1 MSLLRTRTPRLALVP
16 LLGLLFFIQA
26 AFAQTSE
33 TGQAFEQDKEEYRL
47 DRIVVESS
55 PLKETLFSSSQPV
68 SVLSGDE
75 LDLKARGSLGD
86 TLALEPGVNS
96 SSFAP
101 GAGRPVIRGLSG
113 DRVRIL
119 ENGIGTLDISNVSPD
134 HAVTVESALV
144 DKIEVIRGPA
154 ALLYGTSA
162 VGGLVNVF
170 DNRIPET
177 LQSSPLSGTAE
188 IRGESVDQ
196 ERSGLFA
203 LNAPAGPLM
212 FHIDGARSRSDDY
225 HIPGYAR
232 TPELRETDPLD
243 YPEPKGTVPWSYAES
258 DSITLGSSYIFEKGF
273 LGASVNDYNTNY
285 GVPNGEEDISVDA
298 QRRRV
303 DVRAG
308 VRDTGMFVDSAVFRT
323 GIVDY
328 DHTEFEGAEAGT
340 QFKQNGLEA
349 RLDMNHRKVGDLT
362 GVFGLQFLD
371 SDFQAEGEEAFQPP
385 TTSTTYSL
393 FDLEEYKISPSLT
406 AQLGGRLD
414 WASVESEGFSGTG
427 LDSGSRFFNTFSQS
441 AGIVWDA
448 TQDYSV
454 ALSLANT
461 QRAPT
466 GQELYADGPHVAT
479 GAYEI
484 GDPNLDPERSLGTDI
499 TLRKNT
505 GQFRGSVGGFYNH
518 FWNYI
523 NLNPTGEEEDDLAV
537 YAFEQIEADFVGFE
551 AQVQYFAIDS
561 AREEWSFDFQPDYV
575 WARSSTTGDYLPRM
589 PPLRMLM
596 GSDYSND
603 VLGRVRLEVQQVF
616 AQDMVAE
623 NETTTAGYTMLNA
636 YYSRE
641 FPVGSQTWEFFVR
654 GTNLLSEKA
663 RNAVSFTKDV
673 APLPGASA
681 MAGIRYRF

>member
-1 MSLLRTRTPRLALVP
+1 MLSRVSRIFLLSIGALASDLP
-16 LLGLLFFIQA
+16 AIALAQDADTDQA
-26 AFAQTSE
+26 LPA
-33 TGQAFEQDKEEYRL
+33 DREEYRL
-47 DRIVVESS
+47 DQIVVESS
-55 PLKETLFSSSQPV
+55 VLNETLFSSAQPV
-68 SVLSGDE
+68 SVLSGTD
-75 LDLKARGSLGD
+75 LDLKSRDSLGD

-170 DNRIPET
+170 DNRIPEE
-177 LQSSPLSGTAE
+177 LQKAPLSGTVE
-188 IRGESVDQ
+188 LRGESVDE
-196 ERSGLFA
+196 ERAGVFG

-212 FHIDGARSRSDDY
+212 FHIDGAKRKSGDI

-232 TPELRETDPLD
+232 TPELRETEPLD
-243 YPEPKGTVPWSYAES
+243 YPEPQGKLPWSYAES
-258 DSITLGSSYIFEKGF
+258 DSLTLGSSYIFDGGF
-273 LGASVNDYNTNY
+273 VGASVNDYNTDY
-285 GVPNGEEDISVDA
+285 GVPNGEEDISIDA
-298 QRRRV
+298 HRRRV

-308 VRDTGMFVDSAVFRT
+308 LQDTGGFIESGKFRA

-328 DHTEFEGAEAGT
+328 NHTEFEGIEAGT

-349 RLDMNHRKVGDLT
+349 RLDLNHRKIGRLS
-362 GVFGLQFLD
+362 GSGGLQFQD
-371 SDFQAEGEEAFQPP
+371 TDFEAIGEEAFQPP
-385 TTSTTYSL
+385 TTSRTYSV
-393 FDLEEYKISPSLT
+393 FDLEEYQVADDVTL
-406 AQLGGRLD
+406 QLGGRLD
-414 WASVESEGFSGTG
+414 WSSEVSQGFSGTG
-427 LDSGSRFFNTFSQS
+427 VDSGSRDFTTFSQS
-441 AGIVWDA
+441 SGVVWDA
-448 TQDYSV
+448 TDDYSL
-454 ALSLANT
+454 ALSVANT

-466 GQELYADGPHVAT
+466 GQELFADGPHVAT

-484 GDPNLDPERSLGTDI
+484 GDPDLDPERSLGTDI

-505 GQFRGSVGGFYNH
+505 GQFRGFVGGFYSH

-523 NLNPTGEEEDDLAV
+523 NLSQTEEVEDDLPV
-537 YAFEQIEADFVGFE
+537 YLFEQVEADFIGFE
-551 AQVQYFAIDS
+551 SQVQYFAIDKFK
-561 AREEWSFDFQPDYV
+561 EEWSFDFQPDYV
-575 WARSSTTGDYLPRM
+575 WARSSTTDDYLPRI
-589 PPLRMLM
+589 PPLRILM
-596 GSDYSND
+596 GSTYSNQQ
-603 VLGRVRLEVQQVF
+603 LGRVRLEVQQVF
-616 AQDMVAE
+616 HQDMVAQ
-623 NETTTAGYTMLNA
+623 NETTTPGYTMVNA

-641 FPVGSQTWEFFVR
+641 VAVGSQSVELFVR

-681 MAGIRYRF
+681 MAGIRVRF